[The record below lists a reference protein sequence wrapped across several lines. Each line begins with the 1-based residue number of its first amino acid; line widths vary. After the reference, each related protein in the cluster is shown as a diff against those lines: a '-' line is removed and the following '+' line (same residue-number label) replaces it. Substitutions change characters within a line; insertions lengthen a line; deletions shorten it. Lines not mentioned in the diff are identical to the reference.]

1 MEKKFVLAF
10 EELEWQEVQRIVI
23 DRDKDA
29 ALRLLKDVVKKIER
43 QSESGCKPAFEVE
56 GLKSNLRKQ
65 GG

>member
-1 MEKKFVLAF
+1 MDKKIVLSF
-10 EELEWQEVQRIVI
+10 GQEEWQEILRIVI

-29 ALRLLKDVVKKIER
+29 ALQTLKNAVKKIER

-56 GLKSNLRKQ
+56 GLKSNVKKY

>member
-10 EELEWQEVQRIVI
+10 EEKEWQEVQRIVI

-29 ALRLLKDVVKKIER
+29 ALQLLKDSVKKIER
-43 QSESGCKPAFEVE
+43 QSEGGCKPAFEVE
-56 GLKSNLRKQ
+56 GLKSNVRKY

>member
-1 MEKKFVLAF
+1 MGKKFVLAF
-10 EELEWQEVQRIVI
+10 EELEWQEVLRIVI

-29 ALRLLKDVVKKIER
+29 ALQLLKDAVKKIER

-56 GLKSNLRKQ
+56 GLKSNLRKH